1 MLYFKKIIRLYIID
15 MQFGTSSLSRGT
27 SLDKDKATMESKA
40 RRKADARA
48 LREKLVFKR
57 QWAGQMFVTKE
68 VVKVSTRW
76 ASTSYKWGCNF
87 SK

>member
-1 MLYFKKIIRLYIID
+1 
-15 MQFGTSSLSRGT
+15 
-27 SLDKDKATMESKA
+27 MESKA

-68 VVKVSTRW
+68 VVKLLKNLQGGPLQVINGVV
-76 ASTSYKWGCNF
+76 TSLSRVITPVTYLF
-87 SK
+87 SAIYSGYNTIYNW